1 MRVSR
6 DSPWHCG
13 GRAMSPTVERVLNG
27 ALRRVLDV
35 FAPDSVAPS
44 DPREARLL
52 PGAGA
57 APATPEERLIVE
69 ALASAGPVPM
79 DALVIAVSN
88 ALYRD
93 ELSEGGNDADLSLLG
108 AGVFMPDV
116 LRALEA
122 GDGRLWTLS
131 VAAHR

>member
-1 MRVSR
+1 
-6 DSPWHCG
+6 
-13 GRAMSPTVERVLNG
+13 MSPTVERVLNG

-35 FAPDSVAPS
+35 FAPDSVAHS

-52 PGAGA
+52 PAAGA
-57 APATPEERLIVE
+57 APATPEEQLIVE
-69 ALASAGPVPM
+69 ALASAGPVPV
-79 DALVIAVSN
+79 DALVAAVSN

-131 VAAHR
+131 VVAHR